1 MFECSAPVQPALPRY
16 SRQVQNDSAHVV
28 SGRVTFRRSVLTSL
42 FTTALDFG
50 TLIGLT
56 ELAGLSYVLA
66 TWIGTV
72 VGSLSNFTI
81 NKQWAFSARSAPAM
95 PALGRFVV
103 VQAGASGLHTG
114 GVWLLTRFGRL
125 PYPVSKLMVATLVY
139 LTWNYPLNRW
149 LVFNP
154 NFPHFRRHPRPA
166 PEPPPREG
174 AAGEA
179 GRP

>member
-1 MFECSAPVQPALPRY
+1 VHIDPARGL
-16 SRQVQNDSAHVV
+16 

-50 TLIGLT
+50 TLVGLT
-56 ELAGLSYVLA
+56 ELVGLSYVLA

-72 VGSLSNFTI
+72 VGSLANFTI
-81 NKQWAFSARSAPAM
+81 NKQWAFSARSAPAI
-95 PALGRFVV
+95 PALSRFVV
-103 VQAGASGLHTG
+103 VQIGASALHTG

-125 PYPVSKLMVATLVY
+125 PYPVSKLLVATAVY
-139 LTWNYPLNRW
+139 LGWNYPLNRW

-154 NFPHFRRHPRPA
+154 NFPRRPHAAPRRPDQG
-166 PEPPPREG
+166 G

-179 GRP
+179 GPS